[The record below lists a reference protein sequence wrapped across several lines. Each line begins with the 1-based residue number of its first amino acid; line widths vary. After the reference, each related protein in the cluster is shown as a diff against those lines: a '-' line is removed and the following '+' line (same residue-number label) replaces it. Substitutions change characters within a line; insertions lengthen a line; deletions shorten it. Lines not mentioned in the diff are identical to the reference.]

1 MQDVFNLTCFSVSTL
16 FFTTEIWER
25 MSAYESIW
33 YKSFYVTKN
42 WLKCKIYYYYLFR
55 CMIYDYKMINK
66 DILLVN
72 ENCVT
77 FIRITNII
85 ILSKIFCVEQSE
97 FNSIHCANRLYNF
110 EHTVK

>member
-1 MQDVFNLTCFSVSTL
+1 
-16 FFTTEIWER
+16 
-25 MSAYESIW
+25 
-33 YKSFYVTKN
+33 
-42 WLKCKIYYYYLFR
+42 
-55 CMIYDYKMINK
+55 MINK

-85 ILSKIFCVEQSE
+85 ILSKIFYVEQSE

>member
-1 MQDVFNLTCFSVSTL
+1 MQDDFNLTCFFVTTL
-16 FFTTEIWER
+16 F
-25 MSAYESIW
+25 
-33 YKSFYVTKN
+33 
-42 WLKCKIYYYYLFR
+42 FR
-55 CMIYDYKMINK
+55 CMIYKYEMINK

-85 ILSKIFCVEQSE
+85 ILSKIFYVEQSE

>member
-1 MQDVFNLTCFSVSTL
+1 
-16 FFTTEIWER
+16 

-55 CMIYDYKMINK
+55 CMIYKYKTINK

-77 FIRITNII
+77 FIRFVSSTIFNII
-85 ILSKIFCVEQSE
+85 IFNKIFLVEQSE
-97 FNSIHCANRLYNF
+97 FDSIHCASRLYNF